1 MGNIR
6 KASVEA
12 MKAVKNAKQAP
23 TISEETVNE
32 IKEAHR
38 RFTQKSK
45 SQPKWE
51 SIVNRR
57 QTQGEER
64 QTYTYMEKRPH
75 SRLSG
80 KKLVA
85 WLYVSLVAILL
96 IIAGVGFW
104 KKANPNA
111 EADTSSPII
120 SSNGQ
125 LTTEFRL
132 PVRLLCE
139 GDMVGFPIT
148 MDITID
154 QDRRISGTYTNV
166 KYGIDFTLTGWWYKD
181 NTLNMTAKNTGTTC
195 YFHLKPED
203 GNLITGYGQAN
214 RNGKKKSVCMTFKK
228 QAANVSPSAHARPS
242 ESYDLKRYHNSR
254 FGFNIAYPASFSTT
268 QESTNGDGAIL
279 MRDEDTYLRAY
290 GEDNYW
296 NETLKERFESKK
308 ADYPSVVY
316 SRLKNNWFVISGYLE
331 DGRIFYHKTVQK
343 GDSFVT
349 AILCFRSGEKE
360 YFSPI
365 ITEIFGKFP
374 K

>member
-104 KKANPNA
+104 RKADSHTE
-111 EADTSSPII
+111 EAVIKS
-120 SSNGQ
+120 
-125 LTTEFRL
+125 
-132 PVRLLCE
+132 
-139 GDMVGFPIT
+139 
-148 MDITID
+148 
-154 QDRRISGTYTNV
+154 
-166 KYGIDFTLTGWWYKD
+166 K
-181 NTLNMTAKNTGTTC
+181 TAAI
-195 YFHLKPED
+195 P
-203 GNLITGYGQAN
+203 
-214 RNGKKKSVCMTFKK
+214 
-228 QAANVSPSAHARPS
+228 PSAHARPS
-242 ESYDLKRYHNSR
+242 ESYDLKRYHNS
-254 FGFNIAYPASFSTT
+254 
-268 QESTNGDGAIL
+268 QEHQSHQ
-279 MRDEDTYLRAY
+279 EY
-290 GEDNYW
+290 G
-296 NETLKERFESKK
+296 
-308 ADYPSVVY
+308 
-316 SRLKNNWFVISGYLE
+316 
-331 DGRIFYHKTVQK
+331 
-343 GDSFVT
+343 
-349 AILCFRSGEKE
+349 
-360 YFSPI
+360 
-365 ITEIFGKFP
+365 
-374 K
+374 

>member
-6 KASVEA
+6 KVSVEA

-38 RFTQKSK
+38 RFMQRNNSK
-45 SQPKWE
+45 RTWGDTGSQGQTRNAERLTYYYIK
-51 SIVNRR
+51 RR
-57 QTQGEER
+57 Q
-64 QTYTYMEKRPH
+64 H

-104 KKANPNA
+104 RKADSHTE
-111 EADTSSPII
+111 EAVIKSKTA
-120 SSNGQ
+120 
-125 LTTEFRL
+125 
-132 PVRLLCE
+132 
-139 GDMVGFPIT
+139 
-148 MDITID
+148 DI
-154 QDRRISGTYTNV
+154 
-166 KYGIDFTLTGWWYKD
+166 
-181 NTLNMTAKNTGTTC
+181 
-195 YFHLKPED
+195 P
-203 GNLITGYGQAN
+203 
-214 RNGKKKSVCMTFKK
+214 
-228 QAANVSPSAHARPS
+228 PSAHARPS

-296 NETLKERFESKK
+296 DETLKERFESKK